1 MLKIPKNNDIKS
13 GTSILILSYPN
24 KPIKVHIKKTSCNPE
39 YYFGYRV
46 MVTNDYW
53 ADWPIKY
60 DNGTIAY
67 NIYGIPKYAKNLTE
81 RAFKILEQSE
91 NIKWKLLE

>member
-24 KPIKVHIKKTSCNPE
+24 KPIKVHIKKTDCNPE

-46 MVTNDYW
+46 MITNDYW
-53 ADWPIKY
+53 SEWPVKY
-60 DNGTIAY
+60 QNGTIAY
-67 NIYGIPKYAKNLTE
+67 YSSNIPKYVQKLTKQ
-81 RAFKILEQSE
+81 AFD
-91 NIKWKLLE
+91 LLERSFNC

>member
-1 MLKIPKNNDIKS
+1 MLKISKNIKS

-24 KPIKVHIKKTSCNPE
+24 KPIKVHIRKTDCNPDF
-39 YYFGYRV
+39 YFGYRV
-46 MVTNDYW
+46 MVTDGHW

-67 NIYGIPKYAKNLTE
+67 SIYEMPKYVQKLTK
-81 RAFKILEQSE
+81 RAF
-91 NIKWKLLE
+91 NLLERSFN

>member
-1 MLKIPKNNDIKS
+1 MQITIPKNNDIKS

-24 KPIKVHIKKTSCNPE
+24 KPIKVHIRKTDCNPE

-46 MVTNDYW
+46 MITNDYW
-53 ADWPIKY
+53 SEWPIKY

-67 NIYGIPKYAKNLTE
+67 DNYGTPKYAKKLVE
-81 RAFKILEQSE
+81 KAFKILEQSFK
-91 NIKWKLLE
+91 N

>member
-1 MLKIPKNNDIKS
+1 MLKISKNLSVEPNE
-13 GTSILILSYPN
+13 TVLILSYPN
-24 KPIKVHIKKTSCNPE
+24 RPITVCIKKTDCNPE

-46 MVTNDYW
+46 MVTNNYW

-67 NIYGIPKYAKNLTE
+67 NIYGIPKYAKKLVE
-81 RAFKILEQSE
+81 KAFRILEQSF
-91 NIKWKLLE
+91 NG